1 MHCSSCGARLPPT
14 SHFCPYCGTQIGGTE
29 TSDRVDAG
37 TGPGPWETARNAGA
51 QQEPPP
57 QDASLGPDFDPG
69 PGTYPGQGMDLEP
82 DPEPAPRGN
91 KKKTPRSSLKEPPR
105 PKMPL
110 WQLVPLLAATIGVVG
125 LLAWGGMHLWQT
137 RDAVKTVT
145 NHLNAL
151 MRQNYTAAYSMTASD
166 FRQNTTEAGYTA
178 TVRNTQ
184 ALAFLAY
191 YAIEDRTMADNWGI
205 IKSVLIDRGGKHT
218 QASFD
223 MVRESGNWRI
233 HRVRLGEQADD
244 DPETVPVSKTDTT
257 DTETSTDPNATPQTI
272 MNKKQ
277 NTIDVNANRAPNSK
291 DDTKTNTSTETSPP
305 PKSNT
310 ARDGTAQKSKS
321 EEK

>member
-29 TSDRVDAG
+29 TADSPDAG
-37 TGPGPWETARNAGA
+37 TQTGPWDTAQSTGA
-51 QQEPPP
+51 QQEPPK
-57 QDASLGPDFDPG
+57 DASLGPDI
-69 PGTYPGQGMDLEP
+69 DLEP

-110 WQLVPLLAATIGVVG
+110 WQLIPLLAATVGVVG
-125 LLAWGGMHLWQT
+125 LLGWSGMHLWQT

-151 MRQNYTAAYSMTASD
+151 MRQNYSAAYSMTAAD
-166 FRQNTTEAGYTA
+166 FQKTTPVASYTA
-178 TVRNTQ
+178 AVRNTR
-184 ALAFLAY
+184 AFAFLAY
-191 YAIEDRTMADNWGI
+191 YAIEGRDMDDDWGI
-205 IKSVLIDRGGKHT
+205 IRSVLIDRGGKHT

-223 MVRESGNWRI
+223 MVMESGKWRI
-233 HRVRLGEQADD
+233 HRVRLGDQADD
-244 DPETVPVSKTDTT
+244 DPETIPASQTDKP
-257 DTETSTDPNATPQTI
+257 DTETETVPDKTPQTV
-272 MNKKQ
+272 MDKQ
-277 NTIDVNANRAPNSK
+277 NTIDVNAKRAPNSK
-291 DDTKTNTSTETSPP
+291 DDTKTDTSTETNQAPGD
-305 PKSNT
+305 NT